1 MKKTLLTLSTIITAA
16 FATQAQIPN
25 SGFESWDAMG
35 GYENP
40 TYWATINGAIP
51 GGGYFPCTKSN
62 EHYPENVGNYS
73 MRLETDLEWMQG
85 GWGMSVTDTFA
96 YPFEPAFAIQGN
108 PTSLHGYYKFE
119 SEMGDEAW
127 VKLILFF
134 EGAIVADGDFISPAA
149 NTNDWEAFVV
159 DIPAYAEA
167 DSATLLIFNF
177 LPMSETDGPNGN
189 SVLWVDNLNFNSP
202 ITGVSTEEADS
213 EFAIY
218 PNPTNGQ
225 VALKLNAAS
234 TSKHSILTIYN
245 ALGQVVLSEAIQ
257 QQRQLDLSGLSNG
270 IYTVEVRNNEGAV
283 QQKLIVQH

>member
-1 MKKTLLTLSTIITAA
+1 MKKSLLTISAA
-16 FATQAQIPN
+16 LVATFASQAQIPN
-25 SGFESWDAMG
+25 SGFEQWDAMD

-40 TYWATINGAIP
+40 TDWATINGAIP
-51 GGGYFPCTKSN
+51 GGEYFPCTKSDD
-62 EHYPENVGNYS
+62 HYPENVGSYS

-119 SEMGDEAW
+119 SEMGDQAW

-149 NTNDWEAFVV
+149 STNDWEAFVV

-167 DSATLLIFNF
+167 DSATLLIFNY

-189 SVLWVDNLNFNSP
+189 SVLWVDNLNFNSL
-202 ITGVSTEEADS
+202 ISGVSTVATPS
-213 EFAIY
+213 EFAMY
-218 PNPTNGQ
+218 PNPTTGQ
-225 VALKLNAAS
+225 VTVKFNGINTSSS
-234 TSKHSILTIYN
+234 TLVVYN
-245 ALGQVVLSEAIQ
+245 VLGEVVLSQALQ
-257 QQRQLDLSGLSNG
+257 QQRQLDIAGLSNG
-270 IYTVEVRNNEGAV
+270 IYTIEFRSSEGFT